1 MVSGP
6 GAEEGEHF
14 DRAVE
19 ISSAVRAVQSPKG
32 RRMEGRGRG
41 VCGGKKWLSKASLI
55 WVGVVASGREG
66 KRGASLARHSFF
78 TVHMDRGVAVA
89 RRELQWA
96 ALAALMALK

>member
-14 DRAVE
+14 VRAAE
-19 ISSAVRAVQSPKG
+19 ISSTVRAVQSAKG
-32 RRMEGRGRG
+32 RKMEGRGRG
-41 VCGGKKWLSKASLI
+41 RCGGKQWLSKALLI

-66 KRGASLARHSFF
+66 KRGASLPRDSFF
-78 TVHMDRGVAVA
+78 TVHIDRGVAEA
-89 RRELQWA
+89 RRDLQWA